1 MVVEHFV
8 RICVKCQNMK
18 SIYIY
23 INGLYRPLLIPI
35 EPWENISMDFKPN
48 YLNGTDAILMIFN
61 QFSKLETMVP
71 IKMIMTS
78 FDSTKLFFD
87 MWVRHDEMPEFII
100 SDKDTKF
107 MTSTNL
113 SFVSKGGD
121 KIVI

>member
-1 MVVEHFV
+1 
-8 RICVKCQNMK
+8 
-18 SIYIY
+18 
-23 INGLYRPLLIPI
+23 
-35 EPWENISMDFKPN
+35 MDFKPN
-48 YLNGTDAILMIFN
+48 YLNGTDAILMIFD

-78 FDSTKLFFD
+78 FDLAKLFFD

-113 SFVSKGGD
+113 SFVSEGGD